1 MNLKHRLQTIA
12 LPKRFRRNA
21 VRFFDRCTF
30 VSLALFL
37 SLMVFFNFG
46 LNYSTHYHLIPLVS
60 LMLIFHGLTLIFS
73 LRNKESTFHGFF
85 TLILF
90 LPFDLGYGI
99 VSSVREYSYEE
110 GDVLI
115 CGLGHPEVKRAICE
129 PLLKAG
135 ANFLTIIHPTAKV
148 GRGCSIGVGCVICPY
163 ATLTCDIQLGDFVL
177 FNVMSTAG
185 HDVQV
190 GDWSTLSAHSDCT
203 GGVEL
208 SKSVFLGSG
217 APIIPNKKVGR
228 SATVGAG
235 AVVTRDVPSEDTVF
249 GNPARSI
256 N

>member
-1 MNLKHRLQTIA
+1 MKKVYILGAGGFGREVFQWMMETLDFQKEYSFKGFIDDDPNA
-12 LPKRFRRNA
+12 LN
-21 VRFFDRCTF
+21 
-30 VSLALFL
+30 S
-37 SLMVFFNFG
+37 
-46 LNYSTHYHLIPLVS
+46 
-60 LMLIFHGLTLIFS
+60 
-73 LRNKESTFHGFF
+73 
-85 TLILF
+85 
-90 LPFDLGYGI
+90 FDLGYGI
-99 VSSVREYSYEE
+99 VSSVREYSFEE

-115 CGLGHPEVKRAICE
+115 CGLGHPKVKRAICE

-163 ATLTCDIQLGDFVL
+163 ATLTCDVQLGDFVL
-177 FNVMSTAG
+177 FNVMSAAG

-208 SKSVFLGSG
+208 SESVFLGSG
-217 APIIPNKKVGR
+217 ARIIPNKKVGR

-235 AVVTRDVPSEDTVF
+235 AVVIRDVPSEDTVF

>member
-1 MNLKHRLQTIA
+1 MKKVYILGAGGFGREVFQWMMETLDFQKDYLFKGFIDDDPNA
-12 LPKRFRRNA
+12 LNS
-21 VRFFDRCTF
+21 FD
-30 VSLALFL
+30 
-37 SLMVFFNFG
+37 
-46 LNYSTHYHLIPLVS
+46 I
-60 LMLIFHGLTLIFS
+60 
-73 LRNKESTFHGFF
+73 
-85 TLILF
+85 
-90 LPFDLGYGI
+90 DYGI
-99 VSSVREYSYEE
+99 VSSVREYSYQE

-115 CGLGHPEVKRAICE
+115 CGLGHPEVKRTICE

-148 GRGCSIGVGCVICPY
+148 GRGCSIGVGCVICPF
-163 ATLTCDIQLGDFVL
+163 AILTCDVQLGDFVL

-208 SKSVFLGSG
+208 SESVFLGSG
-217 APIIPNKKVGR
+217 ARIIPNKKVGR

-235 AVVTRDVPSEDTVF
+235 AVVIRDVPSEDTVF